1 LREGSVEIH
10 RLRRQSRTGSDVVRK
25 REPLLAFRQL
35 AALSG
40 AIRCLK
46 AVSSEVTPVR
56 SKKTG
61 RHGEQKPVCFS
72 CNSNRAAF
80 SGRPIPFV
88 AGATRRQSLRSSYPI
103 PCCAIGRRHTGRRRE
118 ACKYRCD
125 LRTRPRPAGPAVAIH
140 GHQIAPTF
148 FLVLPFHNLLTVAM
162 RQTSPCD

>member
-1 LREGSVEIH
+1 MLSLFLREGFIEIH
-10 RLRRQSRTGSDVVRK
+10 LLTRQSRAGSDLVRK
-25 REPLLAFRQL
+25 REPRLALRQF

-61 RHGEQKPVCFS
+61 RHGEQKPVRFS

-88 AGATRRQSLRSSYPI
+88 AGATQRQSLRSSYPI
-103 PCCAIGRRHTGRRRE
+103 
-118 ACKYRCD
+118 
-125 LRTRPRPAGPAVAIH
+125 
-140 GHQIAPTF
+140 
-148 FLVLPFHNLLTVAM
+148 
-162 RQTSPCD
+162 